1 MTLLDPVRSDLGI
14 VLNIHIPEMKNGIKL
29 MEAWGGGTI
38 ISEDDVR
45 DIECKCAQI
54 KTACE
59 CIMRWCDRYYHDIGI
74 VEADFSTKKD

>member
-1 MTLLDPVRSDLGI
+1 MTLLDPVHSDLGI
-14 VLNIHIPEMKNGIKL
+14 VLDVHIPEIKDALKIIEMCSNGSHIG
-29 MEAWGGGTI
+29 EN
-38 ISEDDVR
+38 EVR

-74 VEADFSTKKD
+74 VEADFSIKKD